1 MVRGLYFYTRPW
13 VQGGWCRTKSLL
25 CFQSI
30 IIFYLAINEFTGR
43 HISGLFIILLFT
55 QYSLFVTF
63 CIMMDSVTSP
73 EQGSEKTC
81 NRYFNNGFRIVM
93 HAMSL
98 GLFISTFFIN
108 ECYTDIY
115 PTNFIALVGMILFHQ
130 VYDVYLALNKY
141 MINEDKLPPISP
153 NKLNYNMKL
162 FKTQARFL
170 FWANIFFGICSILT
184 VAAGYFIINRQK
196 VEGYRQHLL
205 CLHGYEWVYMSRV
218 GNIFGTLHQLLVL
231 MQINIT

>member
-1 MVRGLYFYTRPW
+1 
-13 VQGGWCRTKSLL
+13 
-25 CFQSI
+25 
-30 IIFYLAINEFTGR
+30 
-43 HISGLFIILLFT
+43 
-55 QYSLFVTF
+55 
-63 CIMMDSVTSP
+63 
-73 EQGSEKTC
+73 
-81 NRYFNNGFRIVM
+81 M
-93 HAMSL
+93 HAMSFC
-98 GLFISTFFIN
+98 LFVSTFFID

-115 PTNFIALVGMILFHQ
+115 PVNFIALVGMILFHQ
-130 VYDVYLALNKY
+130 IYDIYLALNNY
-141 MINEDKLPPISP
+141 MVKKDEMPPISE
-153 NKLNYNMKL
+153 NNLKYNMKL
-162 FKTQARFL
+162 FGTQSRFL